1 MLKNHPYIR
10 KTLNVTMSLLL
21 GGAILYWMY
30 RDFDFTS
37 VRHVLLH
44 EMNWWWM
51 LASFPFCVMAQA
63 FRGLRWKQAL
73 EPLDEKPKASSCIHA
88 IFISYAASL
97 IVPRIGEFTRCGVLA
112 KKEGVSF
119 PKALGTVV
127 TERAIDSL
135 IILFI
140 AATVFLMQL
149 PVFLRFFTKTGTR
162 LDDITGVLG
171 QFSSTGY
178 LVVAACA
185 LGTLIG
191 AYIFRRKLAF
201 YDRMKATLGGV
212 FDGITSL
219 KSISNV
225 PLFLFYSFGIWVAYF
240 LHYYITFFCFE
251 STSHLGIVCGIVSF
265 IVGCMAVL
273 VPTPNGAGPWH
284 FAVKTMLIL
293 YGLADTEA
301 LIFVIV
307 VHSIQTLMVA
317 LLGIYALIKIEN

>member
-201 YDRMKATLGGV
+201 YDRVKATLGGV

-317 LLGIYALIKIEN
+317 LLGIYALI

>member
-30 RDFDFTS
+30 RDFDFNS

-201 YDRMKATLGGV
+201 YDRVKATLGGV